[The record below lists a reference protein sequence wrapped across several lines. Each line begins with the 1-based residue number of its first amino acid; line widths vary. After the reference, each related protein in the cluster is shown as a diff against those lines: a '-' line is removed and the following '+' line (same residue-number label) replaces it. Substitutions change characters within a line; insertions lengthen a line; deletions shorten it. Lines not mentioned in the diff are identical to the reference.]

1 MASEQELSTSFIPAL
16 YKPAALLPIA
26 RHKKNLLYLVEKYPV
41 TIVVGQTGS
50 GKTTQLPQY
59 LDQAG
64 WCENGKTIAVTQPR
78 RVAATTVATR
88 VAEEMRCKVGEEVGY
103 SIRFEDLTSPA
114 TRIKF
119 LTDGMLLREALV
131 DPLLSRYSVIM
142 VDEAH
147 ERSLSTDV
155 LLGTL
160 KKIRKKRPELRI
172 IVSSATL
179 QAEDFL
185 RFFAGEEYQPVA
197 EPADLGGSVGRI
209 ISLEG
214 RMYPV
219 DMLFLDS
226 PAEDYIERAVKT
238 VFDIHTQEPE
248 GDILLFL
255 TGREEIDTAIQLISE
270 RAATL
275 HPKAPSLLSLPLYAG
290 LTTEQ
295 QMYVFEPT
303 PENTRKVIVSTNIA
317 EASVTIDGIV
327 YVIDSGFAKLR
338 AYNPNTGIDTLTAVP
353 ISKASATQR
362 AGRAGRTKPG
372 KCFRLYT
379 QQAFEQMPEATVPEI
394 QRSNLAP
401 VIMQLKALGIDN
413 IVRFDFLT
421 PPPAELI
428 IRALELLSSLGAVDD
443 YAKLTKPLGVR
454 MAEIALDPM
463 MAKVLLTAPSF
474 NCLSEI
480 LTIAAMV
487 NLQGTVWVQH
497 AGDKRSAESH
507 RRKFAVEEGDHL
519 TYLNV
524 YQAFVTKGKKDPK
537 WCRDNLLNYRALL
550 RAVSIRGQL
559 KRYLERFGIQVDETL
574 SSRHGAADLSNQ
586 PEQIRRCLT
595 TGYFAHAA
603 KMQPDG
609 TFKTVSGGLTLHA
622 HPTSLM
628 FNRKADWVVFHEIM
642 QTGEKTYIRD
652 VTKIEKSYLL
662 EYAPDYYR
670 AFQEAVE
677 LRYKMSGHHHDHDG
691 HCHGEDHDHTN
702 DITPAIQSLLYSQIN
717 FDLITTLNE
726 TTPNSGASIVKK
738 TWAERLNDKPEL
750 ESDADEQLLMTIP
763 FNGQVN
769 FHSLLLYTAPTN
781 SAPKTVK
788 LFKNRDDLDFSTA
801 SELHPTQTIEVP
813 QPVPGADVFELP
825 LNRAHWNATTS
836 VTLFIEDNWSDG
848 EEDVTKVGYV
858 GFKGQFMKLTR
869 EPINFLYEAAANP
882 QDHVSIPGVSGVGGR
897 SMPGQ

>member
-1 MASEQELSTSFIPAL
+1 M
-16 YKPAALLPIA
+16 K
-26 RHKKNLLYLVEKYPV
+26 
-41 TIVVGQTGS
+41 
-50 GKTTQLPQY
+50 
-59 LDQAG
+59 
-64 WCENGKTIAVTQPR
+64 
-78 RVAATTVATR
+78 
-88 VAEEMRCKVGEEVGY
+88 CKVGEEVGY

-185 RFFAGEEYQPVA
+185 RFFAGEEYNSEA

-226 PAEDYIERAVKT
+226 PAEDYIERAAKT
-238 VFDIHTQEPE
+238 VFDIHTQEAE

-255 TGREEIDTAIQLISE
+255 TGREEIDAAIQLISE

-275 HPKAPSLLSLPLYAG
+275 HPKAPSLLTLPLYAG

-317 EASVTIDGIV
+317 EASV
-327 YVIDSGFAKLR
+327 R

-428 IRALELLSSLGAVDD
+428 IRALELLFSLGAIDD
-443 YAKLTKPLGVR
+443 YAKLTKPLGTR

-497 AGDKRSAESH
+497 SGDKRTAESH

-524 YQAFVTKGKKDPK
+524 YQAFVTKGKKDSK

-574 SSRHGAADLSNQ
+574 SSRHGPTDLSNQ

-628 FNRKADWVVFHEIM
+628 FVSA
-642 QTGEKTYIRD
+642 
-652 VTKIEKSYLL
+652 
-662 EYAPDYYR
+662 
-670 AFQEAVE
+670 
-677 LRYKMSGHHHDHDG
+677 
-691 HCHGEDHDHTN
+691 HG
-702 DITPAIQSLLYSQIN
+702 PC
-717 FDLITTLNE
+717 
-726 TTPNSGASIVKK
+726 
-738 TWAERLNDKPEL
+738 
-750 ESDADEQLLMTIP
+750 
-763 FNGQVN
+763 
-769 FHSLLLYTAPTN
+769 
-781 SAPKTVK
+781 
-788 LFKNRDDLDFSTA
+788 
-801 SELHPTQTIEVP
+801 
-813 QPVPGADVFELP
+813 
-825 LNRAHWNATTS
+825 
-836 VTLFIEDNWSDG
+836 
-848 EEDVTKVGYV
+848 VG
-858 GFKGQFMKLTR
+858 K
-869 EPINFLYEAAANP
+869 
-882 QDHVSIPGVSGVGGR
+882 
-897 SMPGQ
+897 